1 MCLAVPGKITSI
13 NSDDPYA
20 RMAKVS
26 FGGILKEVSL
36 AFLPEAKVGDY
47 VIVHVGTG
55 LSILDEEE
63 AAHVF
68 SLLEQLDQA
77 AEDEGS
83 DEVCG

>member
-13 NSDDPYA
+13 DGDDSFT
-20 RMAKVS
+20 RTAKVS
-26 FGGILKEVSL
+26 FGGILKDVSL
-36 AFLPEAKVGDY
+36 AFLPEAKIGDY
-47 VIVHVGTG
+47 VIVHVGAA

-63 AAHVF
+63 ATQVF

-77 AEDEGS
+77 AEGEGR